1 MQSYSGQEGETKMK
15 SNRYFL
21 SGFSLENQNFVNMME
36 ENKEAKFTIEGNPGT
51 GNTFINIGKA
61 INVNPNATTVEN
73 KFYFGSDGEMKDAA
87 LREATGQQPDG
98 KKLGAMTLREMLKK
112 GLIDTGNIQK
122 EILNYVSCIRP
133 KLKAAYDKKY
143 EALWAAIVE
152 HEAFSVD
159 LYDPR
164 KQQCTFNRNLVA
176 NIIHYLDGK
185 GFYEEP
191 YSAAAMTRALE
202 AGEDQH
208 PIRRALGLDPEPKYC
223 QAVDEILSSLDC

>member
-1 MQSYSGQEGETKMK
+1 MS
-15 SNRYFL
+15 
-21 SGFSLENQNFVNMME
+21 E

-73 KFYFGSDGEMKDAA
+73 KFFFGADGEMRSAA
-87 LREATGQQPDG
+87 LQEAGVVTPSTGSGPVSTTNQPEG

-112 GLIDTGNIQK
+112 DMIDTGNIQK
-122 EILNYVSCIRP
+122 QILNYVSCIRP
-133 KLKAAYDKKY
+133 KLKAQFDKKY
-143 EALWAAIVE
+143 ETLWAVIVE
-152 HEAFSVD
+152 HESFSVD
-159 LYDPR
+159 LYDPG

-176 NIIHYLDGK
+176 NIIHYLDSK

-208 PIRRALGLDPEPKYC
+208 PIRRALGIDPDEKYTK
-223 QAVDEILSSLDC
+223 AVDEILASLKD

>member
-1 MQSYSGQEGETKMK
+1 MS
-15 SNRYFL
+15 
-21 SGFSLENQNFVNMME
+21 E

-73 KFYFGSDGEMKDAA
+73 KFFFGADEGKEMAGQA
-87 LREATGQQPDG
+87 RQEAGLSTGSTTDQPEG

-112 GLIDTGNIQK
+112 DMIDTGNIQK
-122 EILNYVSCIRP
+122 QILNYVSCIRP
-133 KLKAAYDKKY
+133 KLKAQFGKKY
-143 EALWAAIVE
+143 ETLWAVIVE
-152 HEAFSVD
+152 HESFSVD
-159 LYDPR
+159 LYDPG

-176 NIIHYLDGK
+176 NIIHYLDSK

-208 PIRRALGLDPEPKYC
+208 PIRRALGLDPDEKYTK
-223 QAVDEILSSLDC
+223 AVDEILASLEAGNVKHGTLNQSDSAHARYAY

>member
-1 MQSYSGQEGETKMK
+1 
-15 SNRYFL
+15 
-21 SGFSLENQNFVNMME
+21 ME

-73 KFYFGSDGEMKDAA
+73 TFIIGDSSKFQDLSSKSDLNPEPWNLEPDSTRQGES
-87 LREATGQQPDG
+87 TGQQLDG
-98 KKLGAMTLREMLKK
+98 KKMGAMTLREMLKK
-112 GLIDTGNIQK
+112 DLIDTGNIQK

-143 EALWAAIVE
+143 EALWTAIVE

-159 LYDPR
+159 LYDPG

-208 PIRRALGLDPEPKYC
+208 PIRRALGSDPDAKYC
-223 QAVDEILSSLDC
+223 QAVDEILSSLER